1 MKKSLLLLSVFLIAG
16 PAHILCQEPVEY
28 PGAVNINPVNNNRY
42 LTHDS
47 YEKVREFYVGVYGAP
62 HHENTQGETG
72 KTATFFYEETNYEP
86 RGIHLND
93 RRGNSKAVK
102 NVFSELEDLVAMNIL
117 DQERY
122 DEIEKKYIYLE
133 DYYYRGNEDED
144 VFNKYYKDL
153 GLGGTEAADQ
163 DKIMAEVQKLM
174 MEGKIQ
180 EATTMMEDMK
190 ESMVSSMEYA
200 GSPEAI
206 DSWIECLEEI
216 DRLKYP
222 VMIRID
228 R

>member
-1 MKKSLLLLSVFLIAG
+1 MKNPLLLLFVFLIAG

-28 PGAVNINPVNNNRY
+28 PGALNLSPEKNTQY
-42 LTHDS
+42 LTRDS
-47 YEKVREFYVGVYGAP
+47 YEKVREFYVGIYDAP
-62 HHENTQGETG
+62 HHENKQGEAG
-72 KTATFFYEETNYEP
+72 KYATFFYEETRYEP
-86 RGIHLND
+86 RGIHVND
-93 RRGNSKAVK
+93 RRGNSKAVE
-102 NVFSELEDLVAMNIL
+102 NVFSELDDLLAMNIL

-122 DEIEKKYIYLE
+122 DEIENKYIYLE

-153 GLGGTEAADQ
+153 GLGGTEAVDQ
-163 DKIMAEVQKLM
+163 EKIMAEVQKLM

-180 EATTMMEDMK
+180 EATALMEDMK

-216 DRLKYP
+216 GSLKYP

>member
-1 MKKSLLLLSVFLIAG
+1 MTKTLLLLSVFLIAG
-16 PAHILCQEPVEY
+16 PANIFCQEPVEY
-28 PGAVNINPVNNNRY
+28 PGAVNLYPENNNRY
-42 LTHDS
+42 LTRDS
-47 YEKVREFYVGVYGAP
+47 YEKVRKFYVGVYGAP

-72 KTATFFYEETNYEP
+72 KNATFFYEETNYEP
-86 RGIHLND
+86 RGIHLYN
-93 RRGNSKAVK
+93 RKGNSKAVA
-102 NVFSELEDLVAMNIL
+102 NVFSELEDLVTMNIM

-122 DEIEKKYIYLE
+122 DEIKKKYIYLE
-133 DYYYRGNEDED
+133 DYYYKSNEDED

-153 GLGGTEAADQ
+153 GLGGTEAVDQ
-163 DKIMAEVQKLM
+163 EKIMAEVQKLM

-180 EATTMMEDMK
+180 EATAIMEDMK

-216 DRLKYP
+216 DSLKYP
-222 VMIRID
+222 VTIHID